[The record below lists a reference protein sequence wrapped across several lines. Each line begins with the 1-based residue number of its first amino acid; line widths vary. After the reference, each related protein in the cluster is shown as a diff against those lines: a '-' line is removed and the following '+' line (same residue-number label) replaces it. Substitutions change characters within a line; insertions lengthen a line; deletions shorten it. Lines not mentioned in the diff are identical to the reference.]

1 MTMSKLSDFLLTN
14 EDIEDITSMI
24 DSFELQEVKSA
35 IGHNAFSTIMMVI
48 NNLKEEEDK
57 IIVLS
62 SLDKLL
68 NTSRGSLVNYDSD
81 YTTLRKKTNSEL
93 KKELI
98 GETVEDLMYT
108 SVDFLVNN
116 YEDISQYEVVINTLI
131 TLNLIYLMDDDN
143 TFGVE
148 VGDEGNEVL
157 DYVKEKELNILEL
170 VNKFEDLENKYHTNK
185 VQSIL
190 DTEDITIKDVVELL
204 NNL

>member
-1 MTMSKLSDFLLTN
+1 MNKLADFLLTN
-14 EDIEDITSMI
+14 EDIEDVTNMI

-48 NNLKEEEDK
+48 NNLDEEEDK

-68 NTSRGSLVNYDSD
+68 NTNRGSLVNYDSE

-131 TLNLIYLMDDDN
+131 TLNLIYLMNDDN
-143 TFGVE
+143 TFSVE
-148 VGDEGNEVL
+148 VGDEGKEVL
-157 DYVKEKELNILEL
+157 DYIKEKELNIVEL

-190 DTEDITIKDVVELL
+190 DIEDITIKDVVELL

>member
-1 MTMSKLSDFLLTN
+1 MMSKLSDFLLTN
-14 EDIEDITSMI
+14 EDIEDITNMI
-24 DSFELQEVKSA
+24 DSFELQEIKSA
-35 IGHNAFSTIMMVI
+35 IGHNAFSTIMMII
-48 NNLKEEEDK
+48 NNLEEEEDK

-68 NTSRGSLVNYDSD
+68 NTSRGSLVNYDSN

-116 YEDISQYEVVINTLI
+116 YENISQHEVVINTLI
-131 TLNLIYLMDDDN
+131 TLNLIYLIDDDN

-148 VGDEGNEVL
+148 IGDEGKEVL

-170 VNKFEDLENKYHTNK
+170 VSNFEVLENMYRTHN
-185 VQSIL
+185 VQSML
-190 DTEDITIKDVVELL
+190 DTEDITIKDVVKLL

>member
-1 MTMSKLSDFLLTN
+1 MNKLADFLLTN
-14 EDIEDITSMI
+14 EDIEDVTNMI

-68 NTSRGSLVNYDSD
+68 NTNRGLLVNYDSD

-148 VGDEGNEVL
+148 VGDEGKEVL
-157 DYVKEKELNILEL
+157 DYIKEKELNILEL
-170 VNKFEDLENKYHTNK
+170 VNKFENLENNYHTNK
-185 VQSIL
+185 VQSML
-190 DTEDITIKDVVELL
+190 DTEDVTIKDVVKLL